1 MKRVT
6 SLVCG
11 AVLCLTASAFAQE
24 EETRGFLSPVFVAQ
38 PGFVTTNFIDKDPG
52 TSTNTDFNIR
62 FVTVLPLEIPR
73 TVIVGIVQWLPF
85 ADNAAGGKANSPSF
99 VYGPIVNIF
108 NTKAAALD
116 FDALFSYGPAATGNS
131 DYTHKFL
138 FEADF
143 YLKIGSL
150 ANARGQLA
158 NLSLYALYA
167 YVLTGLPD
175 GVDFGDRSVLLYG
188 LSLPIA
194 PWKVAR

>member
-11 AVLCLTASAFAQE
+11 AVLCLAASAVAQE
-24 EETRGFLSPVFVAQ
+24 EETKGFLNPVFVMQ
-38 PGFVTTNFIDKDPG
+38 PGFITTNFIDKDPG

-73 TVIVGIVQWLPF
+73 TVIVGIIQWLPF

-143 YLKIGSL
+143 FLKIGSL

-175 GVDFGDRSVLLYG
+175 GAGFGDRSVLLYG
-188 LSLPIA
+188 LSLPLA